1 MTQDITDDVQ
11 QEQVSTTEL
20 VSPAEEVKETTPAQ
34 ALTEERVQELIAQAT
49 IKAVEEAKEA
59 GKRELQS
66 AQDRNKAELARMERR
81 AKTAETTLTAA
92 RTQVQSID
100 PEVAKE
106 MELAELRAEKQART
120 TEEQQDILS
129 QQQSSQA
136 KEVQESLNAYLG
148 ELKIDPKDARL
159 DWADDAKDYISGRTR
174 FDASVAKIITEERQ
188 AVEGSLAERLKALE
202 AKITAG
208 EIEANSV
215 NTAASV
221 GVVEGSDEDFV
232 KKFASYEIPYNK
244 ANVDRY
250 NKIQNS

>member
-1 MTQDITDDVQ
+1 MTQDILDDVQ
-11 QEQVSTTEL
+11 QEQVSVEKP
-20 VSPAEEVKETTPAQ
+20 VSPAEEVKETTTAQ

-49 IKAVEEAKEA
+49 IKAVEVAKEA

-66 AQDRNKAELARMERR
+66 AQDRNKAELARMEKR
-81 AKTAETTLTAA
+81 ARTAESTLTAA
-92 RTQVQSID
+92 RTQVQNID

-120 TEEQQDILS
+120 TEEQQDVLS

-136 KEVQESLNAYLG
+136 KAVQESLNAYLG

-188 AVEGSLAERLKALE
+188 TVEGSLAERLKALE
-202 AKITAG
+202 AKIIAG
-208 EIEANSV
+208 ETEANSV

-221 GVVEGSDEDFV
+221 GVTEGSDEDFV
-232 KKFASYEIPYNK
+232 KKFASYEIPMTK